1 MCHARVPGSLRQG
14 CQGSCA
20 FEFLEWHAAI
30 TILSSPDWKTPQT
43 LWFTQWNDQIKMK
56 KGGSPCQSTP
66 NSSSSFS
73 CMALLSSCWTWMT
86 WFQIQSK
93 KCERYYYIYCIYIYV
108 YNHHAR
114 FRASVWCLV
123 LIEKT
128 VSAIRQDRLATRK
141 AIQNWQMKTSHFPLC
156 RWLTSQKWTNCHGIS
171 MIVAG
176 WNHLNSTQTN
186 HINPILRF
194 PKIVVPL
201 NHQFS

>member
-1 MCHARVPGSLRQG
+1 MPGSQDPSG
-14 CQGSCA
+14 KA
-20 FEFLEWHAAI
+20 AKAHA
-30 TILSSPDWKTPQT
+30 LLNS
-43 LWFTQWNDQIKMK
+43 WNDTRPSPSSARQIGRLPKHLGLHNEMTRSRWN
-56 KGGSPCQSTP
+56 KGVLHVNQLPTHRPASAAWHYWVLAGHGWHDSRL
-66 NSSSSFS
+66 N
-73 CMALLSSCWTWMT
+73 AL
-86 WFQIQSK
+86 
-93 KCERYYYIYCIYIYV
+93 YDYIIYI

-128 VSAIRQDRLATRK
+128 VSAIRQNRLATSK

-194 PKIVVPL
+194 PKIVVSL
-201 NHQFS
+201 NHPFS

>member
-1 MCHARVPGSLRQG
+1 MPGSQDPSG
-14 CQGSCA
+14 KA
-20 FEFLEWHAAI
+20 AKAHA
-30 TILSSPDWKTPQT
+30 LLNS
-43 LWFTQWNDQIKMK
+43 WNDTRPSPSSARQIGRLPKHFGLHNEMTRSRWK

-128 VSAIRQDRLATRK
+128 VSAIRQERLATRK